1 MTELL
6 TYAIRGIPIGCV
18 FALMAT
24 GIVLTYKTSGVF
36 NLAFG
41 AQAFVSAAVYY
52 ELVARNDWPAAPA
65 FLVAVVLVAP
75 LLGLLLDRLLY
86 RHLRNAGTLAKL
98 VTSLGLLVA
107 IPQIVKLWF
116 GTGAAFNPPGI
127 VRSTHV
133 FRFGPYN
140 LDVNQ
145 VVTIAVTVAVVIGLT
160 VLFRFTNLG
169 LRMRAVVESAR
180 MTELNGV
187 NAERVSSFSW
197 MLSSFFAGLAGVLLA
212 PLFAQVR
219 EVDFFTLLVAALAAA
234 AFGRLTSIPLTFL
247 GGLLLGVLQQV
258 LAGTL
263 PTDSVLAQGLRP
275 SLPFVML
282 FLLLL
287 FWPGLR
293 QEREVADPL
302 AGVDPPPPA
311 PAAAIRTR
319 GLTLLTRTI
328 AVVFLVGG
336 TLITLTSLDAF
347 WVGIITRG
355 AILGLIFLSF
365 VILTGLGGQI
375 SLCQATFAAVGA
387 FTVAQVVER
396 TGMSVVAALFV
407 GAAVAAAVGALIALP
422 ALRLGG
428 IYLALATLAFALMFE
443 FVVRPLDWVSGGFR
457 PPRVPRPEIAGI
469 SFTDDKAFF
478 LMVLTMLAATSLLV
492 LAWKRGTTGRLLDAV
507 RGSETAA
514 SAVGINPFTRK
525 VVAFALSAAIAGFG
539 GGLLASFEGAV
550 NYDGSYAYFF
560 GLVWLVLVVT
570 MGARSIQAA
579 ITAGLAFMMFPRLLE
594 LLGLS
599 QSLAQTIA
607 FILFGL
613 GAITYAK
620 HPEGIIEAQTR
631 ASLAWVMRR
640 LRPDEERVATSAP
653 TRLEEQTTPVVGAQ
667 R

>member
-1 MTELL
+1 MTEILS
-6 TYAIRGIPIGCV
+6 YVIRGIPIGCV
-18 FALMAT
+18 FALMAM

-52 ELVARNDWPAAPA
+52 ELVARNEWPAGLG
-65 FLVAVVLVAP
+65 FVVAVVIVGP
-75 LLGLLLDRLLY
+75 LLGLVLDRLLY

-116 GTGAAFNPPGI
+116 GTAAAFRPPGI
-127 VRSTHV
+127 IPSDHIY
-133 FRFGPYN
+133 RFGDYS

-145 VVTIAVTVAVVIGLT
+145 IVTMVVTLLVVIGLT

-187 NAERVSSFSW
+187 NAERISSFSW

-219 EVDFFTLLVAALAAA
+219 ELDFFTLLVAALAAA
-234 AFGRLTSIPLTFL
+234 AFGRLTSIPLTLL
-247 GGLLLGVLQQV
+247 GGLLLGVLQQL
-258 LAGTL
+258 LAGSL
-263 PTDSVLAQGLRP
+263 PTDSIVAQGLRP
-275 SLPFVML
+275 SLPFVTL

-293 QEREVADPL
+293 QGREVVDPL

-319 GLTLLTRTI
+319 GLTLLTRSV
-328 AVVFLVGG
+328 AVVFVAVGA
-336 TLITLTSLDAF
+336 LLTVTTFDAF

-355 AILGLIFLSF
+355 VILGLIFLSF

-396 TGMSVVAALFV
+396 TGMSVMGALFI

-469 SFTDDKAFF
+469 DFTDDTSFF
-478 LMVLTMLAATSLLV
+478 LLALGLLGIASLLV

-507 RGSETAA
+507 RGSEVAA
-514 SAVGINPFTRK
+514 SAVGINPFGRK

-579 ITAGLAFMMFPRLLE
+579 ITAGLAFMVFPRLLE

-599 QSLAQTIA
+599 QSLAQTVA
-607 FILFGL
+607 FIGFGL

-631 ASLAWVMRR
+631 AALARIMRR
-640 LRPDEERVATSAP
+640 LRPSESP
-653 TRLEEQTTPVVGAQ
+653 SSPNTRPDSQPAQASTVGVSQ
-667 R
+667 